1 MYNHDP
7 NRRGFVK
14 AAGLALFAL
23 GLDPIFLTRAAHA
36 ITRGERAVARRKT
49 LICIFQRG
57 AADGLSMIVPHGEPI
72 YYRER
77 SRIAIPRPGRPGGVL
92 DLDGFFGM
100 HPAMQP
106 LHTLYGTRELAV
118 VHAVGSP
125 HVTRSHF
132 DGQDYMESGT
142 PGVKSTPDGWAN
154 RYLEHSPD
162 RQHIPL
168 RGVAMGSRLPRLLLG
183 PAATIAVDNLETF
196 QILRAAD
203 TQTRVTAHRSL
214 YPNSPFGRSMRRLA
228 QLIKM
233 DLGLEIGFADS
244 GGWDTHVNQGASQG
258 QLAKVINDFSQTL
271 AAFHTDL
278 GDRMDDVLILTMSEF
293 GRTVSENRT
302 SGTDHGHGNA
312 LLVLG
317 GNTNGGR
324 VLGTWPTLALES
336 RFQGRDLAVT
346 TDFRDL
352 FGEILVKHLGTV
364 DLSRVFPN
372 YQSSA
377 NRWLG
382 VLRS

>member
-1 MYNHDP
+1 MCNHDP
-7 NRRGFVK
+7 IRRVFVK
-14 AAGLALFAL
+14 AVGLALFAL
-23 GLDPIFLTRAAHA
+23 GLDPILLTRAAHA
-36 ITRGERAVARRKT
+36 ITRGEHAVARRKT

-57 AADGLSMIVPHGEPI
+57 AVDGLSMIVPHGESI

-100 HPAMQP
+100 HPAMQQ
-106 LHTLYGTRELAV
+106 LHTLYGAGELAV
-118 VHAVGSP
+118 VHAVGST
-125 HVTRSHF
+125 HATRSHF

-154 RYLEHSPD
+154 RYLAHSRD
-162 RQHIPL
+162 HQHFAL
-168 RGVAMGSRLPRLLLG
+168 RGVAMGPRLPQLLLG
-183 PAATIAVDNLETF
+183 PAATLAVDNLETF

-203 TQTRVTAHRSL
+203 MQTRVAPHRSL
-214 YPNSPFGRSMRRLA
+214 YPNSQFGQSMRRLA

-244 GGWDTHVNQGASQG
+244 GGWDTHVNQGASHG
-258 QLAKVINDFSQTL
+258 QLARVINDFSQTL
-271 AAFHTDL
+271 TAFHTDL
-278 GDRMDDVLILTMSEF
+278 GNRMSDILILTMSEF
-293 GRTVSENRT
+293 GRTVSENKM
-302 SGTDHGHGNA
+302 SGTDHGHGTA
-312 LLVLG
+312 MLVLG
-317 GNTNGGR
+317 GNTNGGH